1 MILVS
6 GHLISSAC
14 LVLKIQLIFQWL
26 SSLAGMEE
34 SQAISTS
41 TGHLLLLAGRAGSLD
56 GAILGYKH
64 DKRLEGGNMLAV
76 LSHLLVLSSSREKDN
91 R

>member
-1 MILVS
+1 MHDITSSSFILARR
-6 GHLISSAC
+6 HKL
-14 LVLKIQLIFQWL
+14 QWL

-34 SQAISTS
+34 SQSISAS

-56 GAILGYKH
+56 GAILGRGRDRKSAG
-64 DKRLEGGNMLAV
+64 DMLAV
-76 LSHLLVLSSSREKDN
+76 LSHFLVLSSSREKDN